1 MDFDYSQRCWFF
13 ILEKSNKIEL
23 LREKLITTGGQMGG
37 FYQALTHQEVE
48 TIHQKAFDILE
59 EVGVGFEDGLEAL
72 EMLDQAG
79 CTIDTQTHKVFIPR
93 DLVTKM
99 VSQAP
104 GEFTLF
110 SRDGKNNLFIGKDR
124 VYAGTGGTTVN
135 ILDLKTG
142 KQRGTLLK
150 DQYSITKLVDTLDNI
165 HFYQSAVAP
174 LDIPVERYDPNILF
188 TAMMGTTKHIMF
200 GCSFCSGL
208 EEAFKI
214 ASLVAGG
221 DEILRAKPIFSTTA
235 CVIISPL
242 KFCSQSVAKIQ
253 QAAKL
258 GIPTSI
264 TSAPMSGSTAPMTM
278 AGTLLQSHA
287 EVMAGITVHQ
297 LTMPG
302 APVLYGALPGR
313 ADMISMGYRGG
324 AIECG
329 MMQAAQHQLSQ
340 HIDVPNYA
348 SSGLSDS
355 KIPDA
360 QAGWEKAFS
369 TLLAVMGGN
378 NYIHHAA
385 GMLESMNAVAFEQYI
400 IDDEIIGASCKLLK
414 GICIDEEH
422 LAFDAIKQVGPGG
435 HYLMSPHTLKHM
447 RSEYFEGNGISHTGN
462 RNTWEKEGCHDTWQR
477 ANEMAKSI
485 VYNDDIPKIN
495 EDIEAKIR
503 DQFDIAFSH

>member
-1 MDFDYSQRCWFF
+1 M
-13 ILEKSNKIEL
+13 
-23 LREKLITTGGQMGG
+23 TTGGLIGG
-37 FYQALTHQEVE
+37 IYKPLTDQDVE
-48 TIHQKAFDILE
+48 TIHQKALDILE
-59 EVGVGFEDGLEAL
+59 QVGVGYEENLEAL
-72 EMLDQAG
+72 EMLEKAG
-79 CTIDTQTHKVFIPR
+79 CTIDAKAHKIFMPR

-99 VSQAP
+99 ANKAP
-104 GEFTLF
+104 GEFTLY
-110 SRDGKNNLFIGKDR
+110 SRDGKNDLFIGKDR

-135 ILDLKTG
+135 ILDIETG
-142 KQRGTLLK
+142 KMRDTLLK
-150 DQYSITKLVDTLDNI
+150 DQYNITKLVDTLDNI
-165 HFYQSAVAP
+165 HFYQSAVVP
-174 LDIPVERYDPNILF
+174 LDIPGERYDPNILF
-188 TAMMGTTKHIMF
+188 AAMMGTTKHIMF
-200 GCSFCSGL
+200 GCNFRSGL
-208 EEAFKI
+208 RESFKI
-214 ASLVAGG
+214 ASMVVGG
-221 DEILRAKPIFSTTA
+221 DENLRAKPIFSISA

-242 KFCSQSVAKIQ
+242 KFCSQSVANVQ

-258 GIPTSI
+258 GIPTTI

-278 AGTLLQSHA
+278 AGTLLQTHA
-287 EVMAGITVHQ
+287 EELAGITLHQ
-297 LTMPG
+297 LTVPG
-302 APVLYGALPGR
+302 APVLYGALPAR
-313 ADMISMGYRGG
+313 ADMKTMGYRGG

-340 HIDVPNYA
+340 HIDIPNYA

-414 GICIDEEH
+414 GICVDDEH
-422 LAFDAIKQVGPGG
+422 LGFDAIVEVGPGG

-462 RNTWEKEGCHDTWQR
+462 RSAWEKAGCKDTWQR

-485 VYNDDIPKIN
+485 IYNDIIPKIDR
-495 EDIEAKIR
+495 EIEAKIR
-503 DQFDIAFSH
+503 DQFDIALDISN

>member
-1 MDFDYSQRCWFF
+1 M
-13 ILEKSNKIEL
+13 
-23 LREKLITTGGQMGG
+23 TTGGQIGG
-37 FYQALTHQEVE
+37 FYQPLTYKEIE
-48 TIHQKAFDILE
+48 TIHQKACDILE
-59 EVGVGFEDGLEAL
+59 EIGIGYEDDLEAL
-72 EMLDQAG
+72 EMLDKAG
-79 CTIDTQTHKVFIPR
+79 CRIDTNTRKIFIPR
-93 DLVTKM
+93 DLILKM
-99 VSQAP
+99 INKAP

-110 SRDGKNNLFIGKDR
+110 SRDGKNNLLLGKDR
-124 VYAGTGGTTVN
+124 VYAGTGGSTVN

-142 KQRGTLLK
+142 KRRDTILK
-150 DQYSITKLVDTLDNI
+150 DQYRIPKLVDTLDNI

-188 TAMMGTTKHIMF
+188 AAMMGTTKHIMF
-200 GCSFCSGL
+200 GCSFRSGL
-208 EEAFKI
+208 NEAFKI
-214 ASLVAGG
+214 ASLVVGG
-221 DEILRAKPIFSTTA
+221 DEILKAKPIFSTNA

-242 KFCSQSVAKIQ
+242 KFCSQSVAKVQ
-253 QAAKL
+253 LAAKL
-258 GIPTSI
+258 GIPTSV

-278 AGTLLQSHA
+278 AGTLLQTHA
-287 EVMAGITVHQ
+287 EVMAGITIHQ
-297 LTMPG
+297 LTVPG

-313 ADMISMGYRGG
+313 ADMKSMGYRGG

-340 HIDVPNYA
+340 RIDIPNYA

-360 QAGWEKAFS
+360 QAGWEKAFT
-369 TLLAVMGGN
+369 TLLSVMGGN

-422 LAFDAIKQVGPGG
+422 LAYNAIKQVGPGG

-447 RSEYFEGNGISHTGN
+447 RTEYFEGNGISHTGN
-462 RNTWEKEGCHDTWQR
+462 RNIWEKGGCLDTWQR
-477 ANEMAKSI
+477 ATEIAKSI
-485 VYNDDIPKIN
+485 IYSEDIPKISK
-495 EDIEAKIR
+495 DIEAKIR
-503 DQFDIAFSH
+503 DEFDIALDIGNHAT